1 MNVQL
6 TGHQIDITPALRD
19 YVNLKLERIK
29 RHFDHMMDVNV
40 VMSASKLVKKV
51 EANVHVRGRDIF
63 VESTDADM
71 YAAIDELA
79 DKLDRQI
86 IRHKEK
92 VTDHRPGGHTR
103 ASVADS
109 TAAEEE

>member
-19 YVNLKLERIK
+19 YVNLKLERVK
-29 RHFDHMMDVNV
+29 RHFDHMMDINV

-51 EANVHVRGRDIF
+51 EVNVHVRGRDLF
-63 VESTDADM
+63 VESADEDM
-71 YAAIDELA
+71 YAAIDGLV

-92 VTDHRPGGHTR
+92 LTDHRPGGNVR
-103 ASVADS
+103 AV
-109 TAAEEE
+109 AEEE

>member
-6 TGHQIDITPALRD
+6 TGHQIDVTPALRD
-19 YVNLKLERIK
+19 YVNLKLERVK
-29 RHFDHMMDVNV
+29 RHFDHMMDINV
-40 VMSASKLVKKV
+40 VMSASKLIKKV

-63 VESTDADM
+63 VESTDEDM

-86 IRHKEK
+86 LRHKEK
-92 VTDHRPGGHTR
+92 ITDHRPGNGHVR
-103 ASVADS
+103 PEPE
-109 TAAEEE
+109 AEAE

>member
-19 YVNLKLERIK
+19 YVNLKLERVK

-40 VMSASKLVKKV
+40 VMSASKLIKKV
-51 EANVHVRGRDIF
+51 EVNVHVRGRDLF
-63 VESTDADM
+63 VESADEDM
-71 YAAIDELA
+71 YAAIDGLV

-92 VTDHRPGGHTR
+92 VTDHRPSGNTR
-103 ASVADS
+103 AAV
-109 TAAEEE
+109 EEE

>member
-29 RHFDHMMDVNV
+29 RHFDQMMDVNV
-40 VMSASKLVKKV
+40 VMSANKLIKKV

-63 VESTDADM
+63 VESTDEDM

-92 VTDHRPGGHTR
+92 ITDHRPGNGNTR
-103 ASVADS
+103 PAPD
-109 TAAEEE
+109 EE

>member
-1 MNVQL
+1 MNVQF

-19 YVNLKLERIK
+19 YVTSKLERIK

-40 VMSASKLVKKV
+40 VMSVSKLIQKV
-51 EANVHVRGRDIF
+51 EANVHVRGRDIR

-71 YAAIDELA
+71 YAAIDGLV

-92 VTDHRPGGHTR
+92 VTDHRPNGN
-103 ASVADS
+103 VPVKVQ
-109 TAAEEE
+109 AEEEE